1 MFWWLYYAGEAN
13 KPLILWLQ
21 GGPGGSSTGFGN
33 FMEIGPKDVN
43 LQPRNTTWLKLANL
57 LFIDNPVGTGFSYVT
72 SQDAYSTSVEQI
84 ALDLVQVM
92 KSFLKE
98 VKEFKSIPFYIFS
111 ESYGG
116 KMTAAFSKELYKA
129 IKASEIECNFKGF
142 AMGDSWI
149 SPLDSVLSWAP
160 YLYSTSLV
168 DILGYQKVNNK
179 ALDIKS
185 LLSDG
190 KFKEATNQWSE
201 LESIIE
207 SETAG
212 VDFYN
217 ILRFD
222 SQSNSLHNSK
232 SEIDYLYKRHVGR
245 LNNDLL
251 SNLMNTK
258 VRRMLRIIPENV
270 TWGGQSGNVFK
281 YQSEEFMKPVVSIVD
296 DILKTTPLKV
306 VVYSGQLDLICD
318 TLGTEQWVGSL
329 TWPHMKD
336 YFMAERKAIRNKMGI
351 PELFYKTY
359 KQFQFYWILKA
370 GHMVPSDAGDAALKM
385 VANVL
390 I

>member
-270 TWGGQSGNVFK
+270 TWGGRK
-281 YQSEEFMKPVVSIVD
+281 EFR
-296 DILKTTPLKV
+296 
-306 VVYSGQLDLICD
+306 
-318 TLGTEQWVGSL
+318 
-329 TWPHMKD
+329 
-336 YFMAERKAIRNKMGI
+336 FN
-351 PELFYKTY
+351 
-359 KQFQFYWILKA
+359 
-370 GHMVPSDAGDAALKM
+370 
-385 VANVL
+385 
-390 I
+390 